1 MQSMEE
7 KNPIVKMSGLLKRS
21 EFLLKHI
28 GRTCPGYSKWAQ
40 SVEAGAL
47 PVCTASPSTEEQADL
62 IACTFD
68 LFGITSVIDILIASL
83 TKSHNVHSF

>member
-7 KNPIVKMSGLLKRS
+7 KNPIVKMSGVLKRS

-28 GRTCPGYSKWAQ
+28 GRTCPGYSKVAQ

-47 PVCTASPSTEEQADL
+47 PVCAASPEEQADL
-62 IACTFD
+62 VACTFD

-83 TKSHNVHSF
+83 IKSHSVHSF